1 MVHDVTDRRR
11 LEDDLR
17 EAALTDPLTGLL
29 NRRGWRDRLSQLT
42 TPRGFDVSLAM
53 AMIDFDRFKSFND
66 KYGHGRG
73 DRLLVQFSTAAMQL
87 LAGRAYV
94 ARWGGEEFAIAMPD
108 TGSTTM
114 ATVLTELAAVVPDE
128 QTFSAGYTTLRPGES
143 LYDCFDRAD
152 LLLYRAKRDGGARS
166 LGDRSSTPSQ

>member
-1 MVHDVTDRRR
+1 M
-11 LEDDLR
+11 
-17 EAALTDPLTGLL
+17 
-29 NRRGWRDRLSQLT
+29 
-42 TPRGFDVSLAM
+42 TPRGVEVSLAM